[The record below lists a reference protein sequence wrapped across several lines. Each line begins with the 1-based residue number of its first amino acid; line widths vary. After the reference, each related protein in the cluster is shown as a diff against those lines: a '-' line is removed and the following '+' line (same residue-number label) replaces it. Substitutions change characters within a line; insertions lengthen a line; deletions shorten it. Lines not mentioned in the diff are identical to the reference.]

1 MSEAASAAADRGRG
15 LSAMNDERRLRADT
29 YAVLAALLASPPSR
43 DLLDSL
49 ARIQMPRARGDERDE
64 ISRAWR
70 QLRTSAGAD
79 LGLLQNEYHDLFI
92 GPGRGQVVPFGSWH
106 LTGFLMR
113 QPLSDLRGDLRALGI
128 TPCARR
134 NDPEDHIAALGEN
147 MAQIIPAAG
156 ADDARERRFF
166 ARHLLPWARKV
177 FRRTAG
183 RQIGA
188 LLRAGRHARAVL
200 HGIGARIPE
209 HPHAHSNPLNL
220 REA

>member
-15 LSAMNDERRLRADT
+15 PSAMNDERRLRADT
-29 YAVLAALLASPPSR
+29 YAVLAALLGSPPSR

-49 ARIQMPRARGDERDE
+49 ARIQMPRARGDGRDE
-64 ISRAWR
+64 ISRAWQ
-70 QLRTSAGAD
+70 QLRGAAGAD

-134 NDPEDHIAALGEN
+134 NDPEDHIAALCEN

-166 ARHLLPWARKV
+166 ARHLLPWAGKFFGELQAAKSARFYEPV
-177 FRRTAG
+177 GMLGRRFMELE
-183 RQIGA
+183 R
-188 LLRAGRHARAVL
+188 
-200 HGIGARIPE
+200 E
-209 HPHAHSNPLNL
+209 YLNI
-220 REA
+220 RTHIQTH